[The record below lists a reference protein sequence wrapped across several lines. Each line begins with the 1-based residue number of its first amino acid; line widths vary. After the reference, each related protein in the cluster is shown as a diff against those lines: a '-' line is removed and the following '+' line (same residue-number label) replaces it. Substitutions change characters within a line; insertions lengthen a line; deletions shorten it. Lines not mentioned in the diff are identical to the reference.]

1 MTTTPHASYELKAL
15 DLLQVRFEELPF
27 DDLEAHLAQVGDT
40 ILGLVGRLIDSPHL
54 SPQAK
59 ANIRRLE
66 KRLRE
71 HIQHVRELIDL
82 RKVEAV
88 AAEVDR
94 QERERQA
101 EDRASAPRRMGL

>member
-1 MTTTPHASYELKAL
+1 MSTTLHASYELKAI
-15 DLLQVRFEELPF
+15 DLVQVRIEELPL
-27 DDLEAHLAQVGDT
+27 DDLEAHLAQVSDT

-71 HIQHVRELIDL
+71 HVEEVRALIDL

-94 QERERQA
+94 QEREREA
-101 EDRASAPRRMGL
+101 EDRASAPRRMSC